1 MYFYNLITVTQSL
14 SMTVILFLAI
24 LVALILVHEF
34 GHFLVAK
41 WARIRV
47 DEFGIGFPPRLFGRK
62 RGETL
67 YSVNALPLGGF
78 VKIFGEDPSE
88 AALSGPDA
96 ARSFIHKPKIV
107 QLAVLVAGVFG
118 NIILAWLLLSLGFTI
133 GMPTALEQAEG
144 HTLTDVRLVTTS
156 VLPDS
161 PAEKAGFLLGDS
173 IQELSVGQFSVRPE
187 KPEDVAA
194 FVSAHGKEDVTVL
207 VSRDDR
213 QKKFTVQPKVGVI
226 ANEPEVPAIGIA
238 MGVVGTLTL
247 PPPLALIEGA
257 QATGGLLRGTVV
269 GLYHFVVQAL
279 AGAGDFSQITGPV
292 GIVGLVGDASALG
305 FIYLLSFTALISVN
319 LAVINLLPFP
329 SLDGG
334 RFLFVIIE
342 AMKGSAIKPAIANTV
357 NAVGFIL
364 LILLMLAVT
373 YHDIVKLVTS

>member
-1 MYFYNLITVTQSL
+1 M
-14 SMTVILFLAI
+14 
-24 LVALILVHEF
+24 
-34 GHFLVAK
+34 
-41 WARIRV
+41 
-47 DEFGIGFPPRLFGRK
+47 
-62 RGETL
+62 
-67 YSVNALPLGGF
+67 
-78 VKIFGEDPSE
+78 
-88 AALSGPDA
+88 
-96 ARSFIHKPKIV
+96 
-107 QLAVLVAGVFG
+107 
-118 NIILAWLLLSLGFTI
+118 
-133 GMPTALEQAEG
+133 
-144 HTLTDVRLVTTS
+144 
-156 VLPDS
+156 LPDS